1 MLLSGIYA
9 FIIEDVTLTS
19 NTIEMRGSVV
29 LPDLWM
35 PKMMLVQEI
44 IDRGNFF
51 LCFLLRDIIEIKGN
65 SLPPHN
71 CVHQVIEFMTRY
83 P

>member
-19 NTIEMRGSVV
+19 NTIEMGGSVV
-29 LPDLWM
+29 TSDVWM
-35 PKMMLVQEI
+35 PKKMLVQEI
-44 IDRGNFF
+44 IYRGIFF
-51 LCFLLRDIIEIKGN
+51 PCFMLRDIIEIKGN
-65 SLPPHN
+65 SLPPHHW
-71 CVHQVIEFMTRY
+71 VHQVIENIKHY